1 MTQNKLKIFIMK
13 KLEKLNSKKFKKE
26 TMRRIIGG
34 ASPGD
39 TYRNEAT
46 QTQCGCYTVDRV
58 RYDWVAPMV

>member
-1 MTQNKLKIFIMK
+1 
-13 KLEKLNSKKFKKE
+13 
-26 TMRRIIGG
+26 MRRIIGG

-58 RYDWVAPMV
+58 RYDWVPPMV